1 MSAPPLEADRLAVV
15 REIAASLKGERGA
28 LMPIL
33 HRVVDEVGYVT
44 PEDTKVIAD
53 VLNLS
58 EADVH
63 GVATFYKDFRREPA
77 ARCVVQ
83 VCRGEACQAVGAEAL
98 VEHATTTLGV
108 GIDAHSADGSVELE
122 QIFCFGNCALGPT
135 ICLDGRLH
143 GRVSTDRFDAIVEAA
158 RVEAARVEA
167 ARS

>member
-1 MSAPPLEADRLAVV
+1 MSGLTLEAERLTVV

-44 PEDTKVIAD
+44 HEDTKVIAD

-108 GIDAHSADGSVELE
+108 DVDAQSADGSVELE

-135 ICLDGRLH
+135 ISVDGRLH
-143 GRVSTDRFDAIVEAA
+143 GRVSPDRFDAIVDAA
-158 RVEAARVEA
+158 RVQEASVEE